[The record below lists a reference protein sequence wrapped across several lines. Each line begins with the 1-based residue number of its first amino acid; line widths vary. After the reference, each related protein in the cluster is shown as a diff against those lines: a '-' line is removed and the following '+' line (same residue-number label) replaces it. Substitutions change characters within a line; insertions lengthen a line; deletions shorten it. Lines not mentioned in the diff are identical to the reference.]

1 MLQSGKYYKS
11 HREAVSNCKP
21 RQTPEISSRRV
32 HALVASVY
40 QIFLPVLPG
49 RIFSISTTVLII
61 FWGVSQSQAQD
72 LKIKITFPS
81 NASSEALVEG
91 QYSRGASRFSFQN
104 SYGTALG
111 LGDRIESL
119 QVKTSDGGF
128 TTAERIAPG
137 EFRTPPSC
145 TSFRYAV
152 KLDLP
157 ANPSDM
163 AHISWRHGDMG
174 FLMLSDLMPR
184 LDSLEFEPLVIDFVL
199 PTGWR
204 VASAIPRTAGRFI
217 VQRPDTAIF
226 FAGRSLREITTQ
238 VGPLQFGLVTS
249 SKWSFGDSQVIK
261 IASKVLREYAR
272 RIVPDPTPRA
282 VLFLAPFPEAGD
294 ESHWAAETR
303 GSTTAMI
310 FNEGAERRYAPAQ
323 LGIALTHE
331 FFHLWVPNGLA
342 LRGEYDWFFEGFTL
356 YQALQT
362 AVGLGYIDFSEYLN
376 TIGRVYQSYLSGS
389 EQDQSLVEASKRR
402 FTGGSHVVY
411 DKGMLVAF
419 LYDLTARFESDGH
432 SSLDEV
438 YQSLFKRRSE
448 SQDANQAIINALSSS
463 PGLNEIA
470 HSYIVQNSSIE
481 LESLIKRYGL
491 EVQSI
496 GQEKHLV
503 ASRELNPRQLRLLR
517 SLGLR
522 H

>member
-1 MLQSGKYYKS
+1 M
-11 HREAVSNCKP
+11 SNCKP
-21 RQTPEISSRRV
+21 RQTPKISSRTIQ
-32 HALVASVY
+32 ALIASVY
-40 QIFLPVLPG
+40 RLLLPVLPC
-49 RIFSISTTVLII
+49 RLFSISTTILIA
-61 FWGVSQSQAQD
+61 FWGVSPSHAQV

-91 QYSRGASRFSFQN
+91 QYSHGASRFSFQN
-104 SYGTALG
+104 SYGSALG
-111 LGDRIESL
+111 LGDRIDSL
-119 QVKTSDGGF
+119 QVKTSVGGF

-137 EFRTPPSC
+137 EFRTPLPC

-157 ANPSDM
+157 TNTSDM

-174 FLMLSDLMPR
+174 FLMLADLLPR

-199 PTGWR
+199 PTGWQI
-204 VASAIPRTAGRFI
+204 ASAIPRTAGHFV
-217 VQRPDTAIF
+217 VQSPDTAIF
-226 FAGRSLREITTQ
+226 FAGRALREITTQ
-238 VGPLQFGLVTS
+238 VGPLQFGLVTC

-261 IASKVLREYAR
+261 TASKVLREYAR

-282 VLFLAPFPEAGD
+282 VLFLAPFPEDGE

-310 FNEGAERRYAPAQ
+310 FNEGAERRFAVAQ

-362 AVGLGYIDFSEYLN
+362 AVSLGYIDFSEYLN
-376 TIGRVYQSYLSGS
+376 TIGRVYQSYLAGK
-389 EQDQSLVEASKRR
+389 EQDQYSLVEASKRR
-402 FTGGSHVVY
+402 STGGSRVVY

-419 LYDLTARFESDGH
+419 LYDLTARFASDGH

-438 YQSLFKRRSE
+438 YLSLFKRRSE
-448 SQDANQAIINALSSS
+448 SLDGNQAIINALSSS

-470 HSYIVQNSSIE
+470 QSYIVQNSSIE

-491 EVQSI
+491 AVQSI

-517 SLGLR
+517 SLGFR